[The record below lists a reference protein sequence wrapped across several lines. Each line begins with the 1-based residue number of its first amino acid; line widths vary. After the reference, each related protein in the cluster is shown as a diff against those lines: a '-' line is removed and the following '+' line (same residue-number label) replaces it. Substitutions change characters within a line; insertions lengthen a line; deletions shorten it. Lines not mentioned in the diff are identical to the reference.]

1 MRRNRERMLR
11 FGGARQRRACPGRC
25 EAEMGLGRAVA
36 DRPDCGA
43 RGRTEYGV
51 KPSGACRLT
60 HRAFRGSVRRGFR
73 LRREGRVFTFPQG
86 SAGCRGGRFSED
98 SAYPFL
104 GLLSAEPDDLRGFGP
119 WRRAADIR
127 SESGFRIPQPKWR
140 GCTGAECRIPREER
154 EGRKLSAQR
163 RFCRDFGRHGR

>member
-1 MRRNRERMLR
+1 MLR

-73 LRREGRVFTFPQG
+73 LRREGRVFPLPQG
-86 SAGCRGGRFSED
+86 STGVKTICVKSRKREKQSNR
-98 SAYPFL
+98 L
-104 GLLSAEPDDLRGFGP
+104 CCNKLQ
-119 WRRAADIR
+119 DIPL
-127 SESGFRIPQPKWR
+127 I
-140 GCTGAECRIPREER
+140 
-154 EGRKLSAQR
+154 
-163 RFCRDFGRHGR
+163 